1 MPVELA
7 RAKVNLCLHVTG
19 RREDGMHLLDS
30 IVVFPHVGDVLE
42 ASTAGD
48 LTLEIGGPFGNEL
61 DAGDGNLVM
70 RAARMLSGKGA
81 ELRLRK
87 NLPVASGI
95 GGGSADAAAT
105 IRLLSDMWDVDAP
118 SLERLTDLGADV
130 PVCMA
135 QVPTRMSGIGEKLVA
150 LPATPRFWIVLAN
163 AGQGVETGAVFKAM
177 KSRDNAGLSNIPENF
192 PTVESLFDYLRT
204 QRNDMQA
211 AAVENCP
218 VIADVLRALEA
229 TQNCALSRM
238 SGSGGTCF
246 GLFYSEEDAAA
257 AALAVREGHPDWWV
271 VSAEV

>member
-1 MPVELA
+1 MPVEMA

-30 IVVFPHVGDVLE
+30 IVVFPAVGDTLE
-42 ASTAGD
+42 ASAADD
-48 LTLEIGGPFGNEL
+48 LTLEIDGPFGGGL
-61 DAGDGNLVM
+61 DAGADNLVM
-70 RAARMLSGKGA
+70 RAARMLSDKGA

-95 GGGSADAAAT
+95 GGGSADAAAC
-105 IRLLSDMWDVDAP
+105 IRLLSEMWDVDVP
-118 SLERLTDLGADV
+118 SLEKLTDLGADV
-130 PVCMA
+130 PVCMTQA
-135 QVPTRMSGIGEKLVA
+135 PTRMSGIGEELGA
-150 LPATPRFWIVLAN
+150 LPAMPKFWVVLAN

-177 KSRDNAGLSNIPENF
+177 KSRDNANLSDIPESF
-192 PTVESLFDYLRT
+192 PTVKSLFDFLRA

-211 AAVENCP
+211 AAIEICP
-218 VIADVLRALEA
+218 VIAEVLSALAA

-246 GLFYSEEDAAA
+246 GLYASEADAVEAA
-257 AALAVREGHPDWWV
+257 NGIRENHPDWWV